1 MPGLFGN
8 FFNPSSGTPHNA
20 PPNPPARPGQTNLPN
35 ANPQQVL
42 DPNSNQQN
50 PQGTP
55 SNQQATPPASPLD
68 KFTEL
73 WHPKKNEKGEPVA
86 PAADPLRQP
95 VFNFDPA
102 KIQAT
107 ADQMD
112 FTGGVDPELV
122 TKALGGDAT
131 AFSDVINQ
139 AIRTAVVGMTVN
151 SGNLINTA
159 LASNNE
165 RITAQ
170 LPTHIKKHQLQ
181 QQSPDDNPVFNH
193 PAAQPLVQTLKQL
206 ALAKDP
212 NANVADINMQIAQYL
227 TGLSEAVLEA
237 DPTRVKVREAQKP
250 KEQDFS
256 IFLKDL

>member
-1 MPGLFGN
+1 MAGLFSN
-8 FFNPSSGTPHNA
+8 FFNPATGTAHNA
-20 PPNPPARPGQTNLPN
+20 PQPRPGQTNLPA

-42 DPNSNQQN
+42 SPNQPAQDSTQQ
-50 PQGTP
+50 PQGG
-55 SNQQATPPASPLD
+55 QQPQAPASPLD

-95 VFNFDPA
+95 VFTFDPA

-122 TKALGGDAT
+122 SKALGGDAA

-139 AIRTAVVGMTVN
+139 AIRTAVVGMTMN
-151 SGNLINTA
+151 NGNLINTA

-165 RITAQ
+165 RLTAQ

-181 QQSPDDNPVFNH
+181 EASPEDNPVFNH

-212 NANVADINMQIAQYL
+212 NARVSDINAQISQFL
-227 TGLSEAVLEA
+227 TGLSEAVLES
-237 DPTRVKVREAQKP
+237 DPTRVKERVKTQP

-256 IFLKDL
+256 IFLKDM